1 MTDSLVG
8 FSRSKYGLIIGENT
22 AEEMKIKIGSAA
34 PTEKEDKNLVFVAR
48 GRDQETGLPK
58 SVKFYSNEVREALS
72 QVVNQIVY
80 AVTET
85 IEETPPELISDL
97 IKHGLIMT
105 GGGSQLKGLTKLLED
120 QIKMPVWLAE
130 NPMETVVRGCAIVL
144 ENPELLNRVKV
155 VGGLR

>member
-1 MTDSLVG
+1 M
-8 FSRSKYGLIIGENT
+8 
-22 AEEMKIKIGSAA
+22 
-34 PTEKEDKNLVFVAR
+34 
-48 GRDQETGLPK
+48 
-58 SVKFYSNEVREALS
+58 
-72 QVVNQIVY
+72 VNQIVY
-80 AVTET
+80 AVSET

-105 GGGSQLKGLTKLLED
+105 GGGSQLKGLAKLVED